1 MTMATLSEI
10 LEGTSHNSML
20 AKDRYRISSSKISN
34 IVAKSKNIITHGTLQ
49 GCGAYILQ

>member
-1 MTMATLSEI
+1 MTMATSSEI
-10 LEGTSHNSML
+10 LEGTSHNNML